1 MATIN
6 AQKIISLRS
15 YDGSIV
21 RDCATSN
28 GKNFYY
34 SISLTIGLDKTY
46 SYLLTAD
53 IFFHIPSSLRKFLI
67 YLQNCVVPYKK
78 IVLYRHSFS
87 PFNLHIVIYY
97 TLSPLSLTLPI
108 FVQLTCSTPDTSL
121 ILPLSTT
128 VFILNC
134 KYTS

>member
-28 GKNFYY
+28 EKNFYY

-53 IFFHIPSSLRKFLI
+53 IFFTFPPHLENFLSI
-67 YLQNCVVPYKK
+67 RRTA
-78 IVLYRHSFS
+78 LYRTRKSYSRHSLS
-87 PFNLHIVIYY
+87 PFNLHIVI
-97 TLSPLSLTLPI
+97 LSLPLSLTLPI
-108 FVQLTCSTPDTSL
+108 FLQLTCSTLD
-121 ILPLSTT
+121 IRLSYCH
-128 VFILNC
+128 FLRL
-134 KYTS
+134 SSF